1 MPELQPASPSEKA
14 QAKPHPPK
22 PRPSNARAPND
33 YRRDVNASAPRV
45 VKGRRPDAANEG
57 KDTMKIFGFHAVL
70 ARLRRDPEGV
80 TELYVDASRNDPR
93 MRELERLAQA
103 SGVRMHG
110 VDSQR
115 IERLCPGKRHQGVVA
130 LSEASVPSLSLEQ
143 LMARLEAEP
152 RSPVTLLLLDG
163 VTDPRNLGAC
173 LRVADGAGVAA
184 VIDAKDHACALTE
197 VAIQTSS
204 GAAESVPY
212 LMVTNLART
221 IDTLQEN
228 GFEIIGSADESEDDL
243 YGTTLD
249 GRIAWVLGAEGKG
262 LRRLTRERCDRLVRI
277 PMHGQVESLNVSVA
291 AGVVLYDTLRQRQ
304 LALQQSQQP

>member
-1 MPELQPASPSEKA
+1 
-14 QAKPHPPK
+14 
-22 PRPSNARAPND
+22 
-33 YRRDVNASAPRV
+33 
-45 VKGRRPDAANEG
+45 
-57 KDTMKIFGFHAVL
+57 MKIFGFHAVL
-70 ARLRRDPEGV
+70 ARLRRDSEGV

-103 SGVRMHG
+103 AGVRMHA
-110 VDSQR
+110 VDGQR

-143 LMARLEAEP
+143 LMARLDVEP

-184 VIDAKDHACALTE
+184 VIAPKDHACALTE

-221 IDTLQEN
+221 IDTLQEH

-243 YGTTLD
+243 YGATLD

-291 AGVVLYDTLRQRQ
+291 AGVVLYETLRQRQ
-304 LALQQSQQP
+304 RASQQSPQL

>member
-1 MPELQPASPSEKA
+1 
-14 QAKPHPPK
+14 
-22 PRPSNARAPND
+22 
-33 YRRDVNASAPRV
+33 
-45 VKGRRPDAANEG
+45 
-57 KDTMKIFGFHAVL
+57 MKIFGFHAVL
-70 ARLRRDPEGV
+70 ARLRRDSEGV

-103 SGVRMHG
+103 AGVRMHA
-110 VDSQR
+110 VDGQR

-143 LMARLEAEP
+143 LMARLDAQP

-184 VIDAKDHACALTE
+184 VIAPKDHACALTE

-221 IDTLQEN
+221 IDTLQEH

-243 YGTTLD
+243 YCATLD

-291 AGVVLYDTLRQRQ
+291 AGVVLYETLRQRQ
-304 LALQQSQQP
+304 RASQQSPQL

>member
-1 MPELQPASPSEKA
+1 
-14 QAKPHPPK
+14 
-22 PRPSNARAPND
+22 
-33 YRRDVNASAPRV
+33 
-45 VKGRRPDAANEG
+45 
-57 KDTMKIFGFHAVL
+57 MKIFGFHAVL

-80 TELYVDASRNDPR
+80 TELYVDSSRNDPR

-103 SGVRMHG
+103 AGVRVHG
-110 VDSQR
+110 VDGHR

-130 LSEASVPSLSLEQ
+130 LSEVSVPSLSLEQ
-143 LMARLEAEP
+143 LMARLESEP
-152 RSPVTLLLLDG
+152 RAPVTLLLLDG

-184 VIDAKDHACALTE
+184 VIAPKDHACALTE

-221 IDTLQEN
+221 IDTLQEH

-243 YGTTLD
+243 YAATLD

-291 AGVVLYDTLRQRQ
+291 AGVVLYETLRQRQ
-304 LALQQSQQP
+304 RALQPSPQP